1 MMGIDDFATT
11 VNLADALSGC
21 AEPSPQ
27 CAFPQHSCEELDAFL
42 GRADDAGLLTME
54 AILKGPL
61 GLRMFS
67 QWAASFA
74 QGGGAVRAAAHFL
87 VDVALLKSKNDASLH
102 ASMMGTYFGTNA
114 RVERDL
120 PCDLR
125 RAPRPSTADATLYKA
140 HVQDAALLG
149 LEGRLSRP
157 SKAPSFRRETSII
170 SRYRRGVSTVQHS
183 FASRVDGVP
192 SPARPR
198 WRRASSRVPRR
209 WRLGPR
215 HRRAPTARRRR
226 DAANMKPRRD
236 KLPLVH
242 GASLIAKNLPLQD
255 QFNIIEDLMLAFCE
269 KVALPCFLARDANPD
284 LYAYLGYLK
293 TQVEA
298 KPCEEDFETI
308 RVMGKG
314 GFGLVK
320 GCKTLRTGKMYA
332 LKEMDLKHVTKKK
345 AKVLCDAEHACLTHP
360 VVADSPFIVSL
371 TYAFQSSTALCLVL
385 DLMTGGDLSF
395 HLDRAP
401 ERRFPEEAARY
412 YAARTLLGLEALHDA
427 GFV

>member
-27 CAFPQHSCEELDAFL
+27 CAFPQHSHEELDAFL

-87 VDVALLKSKNDASLH
+87 VDVALLKTKNDASLH
-102 ASMMGTYFGTNA
+102 ASMMGTYFGTDA

-149 LEGRLSRP
+149 LEGRLARP

-170 SRYRRGVSTVQHS
+170 SRYRRGVRGPAFCTRHRRSVVAAAASARWRRGGRTVATPSERERRVQHS
-183 FASRVDGVP
+183 S
-192 SPARPR
+192 
-198 WRRASSRVPRR
+198 
-209 WRLGPR
+209 
-215 HRRAPTARRRR
+215 
-226 DAANMKPRRD
+226 
-236 KLPLVH
+236 
-242 GASLIAKNLPLQD
+242 
-255 QFNIIEDLMLAFCE
+255 
-269 KVALPCFLARDANPD
+269 
-284 LYAYLGYLK
+284 
-293 TQVEA
+293 
-298 KPCEEDFETI
+298 
-308 RVMGKG
+308 
-314 GFGLVK
+314 
-320 GCKTLRTGKMYA
+320 
-332 LKEMDLKHVTKKK
+332 
-345 AKVLCDAEHACLTHP
+345 
-360 VVADSPFIVSL
+360 
-371 TYAFQSSTALCLVL
+371 
-385 DLMTGGDLSF
+385 
-395 HLDRAP
+395 
-401 ERRFPEEAARY
+401 
-412 YAARTLLGLEALHDA
+412 
-427 GFV
+427 

>member
-1 MMGIDDFATT
+1 MGIDDFATT

-27 CAFPQHSCEELDAFL
+27 CAFPQHSHEELDAFL

-67 QWAASFA
+67 RWASTFV
-74 QGGGAVRAAAHFL
+74 QGGGAVRAAAHFI
-87 VDVALLKSKNDASLH
+87 VDVALLKTKNDAALYESI
-102 ASMMGTYFGTNA
+102 MGTYFGTDA

-140 HVQDAALLG
+140 HVQDSALLG
-149 LEGRLSRP
+149 LEGRLARP

-209 WRLGPR
+209 WRLGPTAR
-215 HRRAPTARRRR
+215 HRREQT
-226 DAANMKPRRD
+226 
-236 KLPLVH
+236 
-242 GASLIAKNLPLQD
+242 
-255 QFNIIEDLMLAFCE
+255 
-269 KVALPCFLARDANPD
+269 
-284 LYAYLGYLK
+284 
-293 TQVEA
+293 
-298 KPCEEDFETI
+298 
-308 RVMGKG
+308 
-314 GFGLVK
+314 
-320 GCKTLRTGKMYA
+320 
-332 LKEMDLKHVTKKK
+332 
-345 AKVLCDAEHACLTHP
+345 
-360 VVADSPFIVSL
+360 
-371 TYAFQSSTALCLVL
+371 
-385 DLMTGGDLSF
+385 
-395 HLDRAP
+395 
-401 ERRFPEEAARY
+401 
-412 YAARTLLGLEALHDA
+412 
-427 GFV
+427 

>member
-27 CAFPQHSCEELDAFL
+27 CAFPQHSHEELDAFL

-67 QWAASFA
+67 RWAAQFA
-74 QGGGAVRAAAHFL
+74 QGGGAVRAAAHFI
-87 VDVALLKSKNDASLH
+87 VDVALLKTKNDASLH
-102 ASMMGTYFGTNA
+102 ASVMGTYFGTDA

-149 LEGRLSRP
+149 LEGRLARP

-183 FASRVDGVP
+183 FASRVDGGGV
-192 SPARPR
+192 
-198 WRRASSRVPRR
+198 
-209 WRLGPR
+209 
-215 HRRAPTARRRR
+215 ARRRACR
-226 DAANMKPRRD
+226 VDGVSGRAIDALPPHAIDAITSRYNTRRD

-242 GASLIAKNLPLQD
+242 GASLIAKDAPLQD

-269 KVALPCFLARDANPD
+269 KVALPCFLARDANP
-284 LYAYLGYLK
+284 
-293 TQVEA
+293 
-298 KPCEEDFETI
+298 
-308 RVMGKG
+308 R
-314 GFGLVK
+314 
-320 GCKTLRTGKMYA
+320 RR
-332 LKEMDLKHVTKKK
+332 
-345 AKVLCDAEHACLTHP
+345 
-360 VVADSPFIVSL
+360 SP
-371 TYAFQSSTALCLVL
+371 
-385 DLMTGGDLSF
+385 
-395 HLDRAP
+395 
-401 ERRFPEEAARY
+401 RRSARSP
-412 YAARTLLGLEALHDA
+412 RG
-427 GFV
+427 

>member
-27 CAFPQHSCEELDAFL
+27 CEFPSHSEEELDAFL

-54 AILKGPL
+54 AILRGPL
-61 GLRMFS
+61 GLRMFAK
-67 QWAASFA
+67 WAAEFA

-87 VDVALLKSKNDASLH
+87 VDVALLKTKNDASLH
-102 ASMMGTYFGTNA
+102 ASIMGTYFGTDA

-125 RAPRPSTADATLYKA
+125 RVPRPSTADATLYKA
-140 HVQDAALLG
+140 HVQDSALLG
-149 LEGRLSRP
+149 LEGRLARP

-192 SPARPR
+192 PARP
-198 WRRASSRVPRR
+198 SSRVPRR

-215 HRRAPTARRRR
+215 HRHAPTARHRR
-226 DAANMKPRRD
+226 DAANVKPRRD
-236 KLPLVH
+236 KLPMMN

-269 KVALPCFLARDANPD
+269 KVA
-284 LYAYLGYLK
+284 
-293 TQVEA
+293 
-298 KPCEEDFETI
+298 
-308 RVMGKG
+308 
-314 GFGLVK
+314 
-320 GCKTLRTGKMYA
+320 
-332 LKEMDLKHVTKKK
+332 
-345 AKVLCDAEHACLTHP
+345 
-360 VVADSPFIVSL
+360 
-371 TYAFQSSTALCLVL
+371 
-385 DLMTGGDLSF
+385 
-395 HLDRAP
+395 
-401 ERRFPEEAARY
+401 
-412 YAARTLLGLEALHDA
+412 
-427 GFV
+427 

>member
-27 CAFPQHSCEELDAFL
+27 CAFPQHSHEELDAFL

-87 VDVALLKSKNDASLH
+87 VDVALLKTKNDASLH
-102 ASMMGTYFGTNA
+102 ASMMGTYFGTDA

-149 LEGRLSRP
+149 LEGRLARP

-170 SRYRRGVSTVQHS
+170 SRYRRGVLATSHWTPSTRRER
-183 FASRVDGVP
+183 RVAPPRV
-192 SPARPR
+192 ACRRPR
-198 WRRASSRVPRR
+198 AVDAFRRRAGGLIV
-209 WRLGPR
+209 
-215 HRRAPTARRRR
+215 
-226 DAANMKPRRD
+226 KPRRD
-236 KLPLVH
+236 KLPIMN

-284 LYAYLGYLK
+284 LYAYL
-293 TQVEA
+293 
-298 KPCEEDFETI
+298 
-308 RVMGKG
+308 
-314 GFGLVK
+314 
-320 GCKTLRTGKMYA
+320 RTSRA
-332 LKEMDLKHVTKKK
+332 TR
-345 AKVLCDAEHACLTHP
+345 
-360 VVADSPFIVSL
+360 
-371 TYAFQSSTALCLVL
+371 
-385 DLMTGGDLSF
+385 SF
-395 HLDRAP
+395 LP
-401 ERRFPEEAARY
+401 
-412 YAARTLLGLEALHDA
+412 
-427 GFV
+427 

>member
-1 MMGIDDFATT
+1 
-11 VNLADALSGC
+11 
-21 AEPSPQ
+21 
-27 CAFPQHSCEELDAFL
+27 
-42 GRADDAGLLTME
+42 
-54 AILKGPL
+54 
-61 GLRMFS
+61 
-67 QWAASFA
+67 
-74 QGGGAVRAAAHFL
+74 
-87 VDVALLKSKNDASLH
+87 
-102 ASMMGTYFGTNA
+102 
-114 RVERDL
+114 
-120 PCDLR
+120 
-125 RAPRPSTADATLYKA
+125 
-140 HVQDAALLG
+140 
-149 LEGRLSRP
+149 
-157 SKAPSFRRETSII
+157 
-170 SRYRRGVSTVQHS
+170 
-183 FASRVDGVP
+183 
-192 SPARPR
+192 
-198 WRRASSRVPRR
+198 
-209 WRLGPR
+209 
-215 HRRAPTARRRR
+215 
-226 DAANMKPRRD
+226 
-236 KLPLVH
+236 
-242 GASLIAKNLPLQD
+242 
-255 QFNIIEDLMLAFCE
+255 MLAFCE

-371 TYAFQSSTALCLVL
+371 IYAFQSSTALCLVL